1 MKTAKRKTNK
11 RKTSKRGGGWFWN
24 DTTTPAAPIKQKS
37 YWGNWFWND
46 TTKPAAS
53 TEQKSSWGSWFSGM
67 FGAKKPVDVP
77 PTPANT
83 PETTSATASVPP
95 TPANTP
101 ETTAPTSNAQS
112 TGGKRKTNKRKS
124 KK

>member
-24 DTTTPAAPIKQKS
+24 DTTT
-37 YWGNWFWND
+37 
-46 TTKPAAS
+46 PAAS

-83 PETTSATASVPP
+83 PDATSASVPP

-101 ETTAPTSNAQS
+101 ETTAPASNAQS